1 MADEFK
7 IEVPID
13 VQGKSSSGSPGSSS
27 DDGMSFKKLAGAVT
41 AGSLATKALTVALD
55 GLATL
60 LNPLLNILKVLFVVI
75 FLPFMPLIK
84 TLTEAIAK
92 LIPGITKL
100 FGGKIDLAQFIKQY
114 VGPFLGTVLKAI
126 VKTLWD
132 IVKGIAVAF
141 YNLGQKIGDWLYD
154 KVVTPVANTIEAGIA
169 FILNIIN
176 SIGKAIWN
184 AISFVGKTL
193 GNIGVNIWNFI
204 LKGLQFV
211 ANIGRRI
218 WDFFLDALSS
228 ISNLGQKIWNW
239 IRSALSNTVHF
250 LGFANGGRPPINQV
264 SIVGERGPELF
275 IPDGAGTIIPN
286 NKLGGA
292 GTININVT
300 GNKFNSE
307 QDMRKMVDMISNRL
321 QKVSNRRFS

>member
-13 VQGKSSSGSPGSSS
+13 VKGKSSSSNSGS
-27 DDGMSFKKLAGAVT
+27 DGPSFKKLAGAVA
-41 AGSLATKALTVALD
+41 AGSLATKALSVALD

-60 LNPLLNILKVLFVVI
+60 LSPLLNILKVLFIVI

-114 VGPFLGTVLKAI
+114 VGPFLSVVLKAI
-126 VKTLWD
+126 AKSLWD
-132 IVKGIAVAF
+132 MIKAIVVAF
-141 YNLGQKIGDWLYD
+141 YHLGQNIGDWLYD
-154 KVVTPVANTIEAGIA
+154 KVITPVADVIASGIE
-169 FILNIIN
+169 FILNIFTTA
-176 SIGKAIWN
+176 GKSVWN

-239 IRSALSNTVHF
+239 IRSALSNAVHF
-250 LGFANGGRPPINQV
+250 LGFANGGRPPTNQV